1 MPSTQSPSTPSSSTS
16 SQSYIDL
23 ARRHLHDGASF
34 IGAAAITP
42 AMTAGIAPL
51 EDWIATIENA
61 YHGLLCLVAAQANL
75 HAIAPITAAD
85 LQSISEERGIGQHV
99 RDLLGPY
106 SIGHHCPLAKMPV
119 AERLQFLGL
128 VVLELQV
135 VQGDLVAQQRD
146 WVLDAVAMSDI
157 DAALQRLLTALR
169 LAETG
174 TQLRL

>member
-1 MPSTQSPSTPSSSTS
+1 M
-16 SQSYIDL
+16 SQSYTDL
-23 ARRHLHDGASF
+23 ARKHLHDGASF
-34 IGAAAITP
+34 LGATTISP

-75 HAIAPITAAD
+75 HAIAPITAID
-85 LQSISEERGIGQHV
+85 LQGISEDRGIGQHV
-99 RDLLGPY
+99 RDLLGPW
-106 SIGHHCPLAKMPV
+106 SIGHHCPLARMPV

-128 VVLELQV
+128 ILLELQV

-157 DAALQRLLTALR
+157 DAAMQRLLAALR

-174 TQLRL
+174 TRLRL

>member
-1 MPSTQSPSTPSSSTS
+1 MPSPKSPSAK

-23 ARRHLHDGASF
+23 ARQHLHDGASF
-34 IGAAAITP
+34 IGVAAISP
-42 AMTAGIAPL
+42 AMTAGLAPL

-75 HAIAPITAAD
+75 HAIAPVTAAD
-85 LQSISEERGIGQHV
+85 LQAISEERGIGQHV

-106 SIGHHCPLAKMPV
+106 SIGHHSPLAKMPV

-128 VVLELQV
+128 IVLELQV

-157 DAALQRLLTALR
+157 DATMQRLLTALR
-169 LAETG
+169 LAEIG